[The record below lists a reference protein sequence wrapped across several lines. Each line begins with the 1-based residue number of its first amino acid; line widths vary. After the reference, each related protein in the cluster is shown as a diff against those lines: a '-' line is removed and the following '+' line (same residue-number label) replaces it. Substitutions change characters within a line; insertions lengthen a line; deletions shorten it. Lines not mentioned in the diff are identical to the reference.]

1 MTMGVD
7 LGVLTVTVASGDGVT
22 EITAPAG
29 GPRAGI
35 RAALAAARPRGELC
49 LAVPELWLSGEVT
62 GASQLEDLRY
72 ECEDLAGVGP
82 VAWTGQLAAVAALAA
97 KQRGSGR
104 YLVCDVG
111 GSGVRAGMFVV
122 SDGTVEIVATHAAEG
137 GGWRDFDTAVRA
149 RVPAG
154 LPGTWYAQ
162 AAEQG
167 PRDSYVLED
176 AARAPD
182 ENGDTRVYRISGPG
196 GTTDLSARDVID
208 SFAPARQRLRA
219 AIEAVRGAGPSGT
232 VVLTGGLSWL
242 PLTARAVA
250 EVAGAPPLL
259 AGLDAAA
266 RGALMFAVGEARLAP
281 PTERPA
287 VSVPAHAIRD
297 GLLEEVNVPLPWTA
311 PFAAVPDGAL
321 LIDRHELDLTVAG
334 QPRTAR
340 LPGLA
345 PGPHR
350 VGLRPA
356 WPGSGVLVVRPVQ
369 GDRAH
374 VIPLASLPA
383 R

>member
-1 MTMGVD
+1 MTVGVD
-7 LGVLTVTVASGDGVT
+7 LGMLTVTVAAGDEVT
-22 EITAPAG
+22 DITAPAG

-49 LAVPELWLSGEVT
+49 LAVPEMWLSGEVAA
-62 GASQLEDLRY
+62 ASQLEEVRY
-72 ECEDLAGVGP
+72 ECEDVARAGP
-82 VAWTGQLAAVAALAA
+82 VTWTGQLAAVAALTA
-97 KQRGSGR
+97 KQRGRGH

-111 GSGVRAGMFVV
+111 GSGVRAGTFVV

-167 PRDSYVLED
+167 RRASMVLED
-176 AARAPD
+176 AARTPD
-182 ENGDTRVYRISGPG
+182 EIGDTRVYRISGTG
-196 GTTDLSARDVID
+196 GETDLSARDVID
-208 SFAPARQRLRA
+208 SFAPTRQRLRA
-219 AIEAVRGAGPSGT
+219 AIEAVRGAGPPGT

-242 PLTARAVA
+242 PLTAPAVA
-250 EVAGAPPLL
+250 ELAGAPPLQ

-266 RGALMFAVGEARLAP
+266 RGALMFAGGEARLAAP
-281 PTERPA
+281 AERPA
-287 VSVPAHAIRD
+287 VTVPVHAIRD
-297 GLLEEVNVPLPWTA
+297 GLLEEVIMPLPWTA
-311 PFAAVPDGAL
+311 PFAALPDGAL
-321 LIDRHELDLTVAG
+321 HIDRHELDLTVGG
-334 QPRTAR
+334 QPRTAQ

-350 VGLRPA
+350 VGVRPT
-356 WPGSGVLVVRPVQ
+356 WPGSGVLVVRPVR

-374 VIPLASLPA
+374 VIPLASLQA